1 MRREYKGAAPESS
14 LAVALDDNPSIDLTI
29 YCNNLSNWPT
39 GIDGRPFYV
48 VIDRGKANEE
58 KILCASRS
66 TNTLS
71 VWTDGITTGR
81 GQDDTTTSY
90 HNANAKIEHVFT
102 ATDADEAN
110 AHVNT
115 SLNVHGIADTA
126 DLVLDSD
133 PRLTNER
140 VPTNNSVSAAKIQ
153 TDAVTTVKIQ
163 NSAVT
168 TAKIADDA
176 VTTDKIAL
184 SAVGTTEIAPA
195 AVTASR
201 IATGGVN
208 TSNINDLAVTEG
220 KIASNAVTAAK
231 IQTGA
236 VTTTKIGTGAVT
248 GTNIA
253 SETIT
258 SANIQNG
265 TIVNDDISA
274 TAAIAQSKVSNLTTD
289 LSARYTSPI
298 SGTNVILSG
307 GFTATIGTASYT
319 SSISFVGLPFGA
331 TAPKVVVTASD
342 PRFLSGA
349 LNVTTTGFTFFVV
362 YYTGSAPPSSVPV
375 TFSWVAV
382 RTG

>member
-14 LAVALDDNPSIDLTI
+14 LAVALDDNPSTDLTI

-39 GIDGRPFYV
+39 GVDGRPFYV

-66 TNTLS
+66 SNTLS

-81 GQDDTTTSY
+81 GQDDTTTSF

-115 SLNVHGIADTA
+115 SLNVHGIADTS

-176 VTTDKIAL
+176 ITSDKIAL

-220 KIASNAVTAAK
+220 KIASNAVTSAK

-248 GTNIA
+248 ETNIA
-253 SETIT
+253 SGTIT

-274 TAAIAQSKVSNLTTD
+274 TAAIAQSKVSGLTSD
-289 LSARYTSPI
+289 LGLRYSSPTA
-298 SGTNVILSG
+298 GVNVIASG
-307 GFTATIGTASYT
+307 SFSATVGVASYN
-319 SSISFVGLPFGA
+319 SSVSFTGTPFGGN
-331 TAPKVVVTASD
+331 TPRVVVSASD
-342 PRFLSGA
+342 PKLICGA
-349 LNVTTTGFTFFVV
+349 ANVTPTGFVFSVLH
-362 YYTGSAPPSSVPV
+362 YTGSAPSPAIVA
-375 TFSWVAV
+375 TFYWIAI
-382 RTG
+382 RGG